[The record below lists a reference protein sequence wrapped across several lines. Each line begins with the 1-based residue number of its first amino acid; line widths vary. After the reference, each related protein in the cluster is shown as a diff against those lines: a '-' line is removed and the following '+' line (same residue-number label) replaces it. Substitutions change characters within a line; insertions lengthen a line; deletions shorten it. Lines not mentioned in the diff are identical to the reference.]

1 MQRRWLILAV
11 LFVARTAMGFQY
23 QTVASTAP
31 LLLRELHVGFAE
43 LGTLIGLY
51 HICGVVLSLPGGLII
66 RRLGDKNL
74 CAIGLAL
81 MAGGGCVMGV
91 SHSYAVAFGGR
102 LTSGIG
108 ATLFNLVLAKM
119 ATDWFARREIVL
131 AMAVVLSTWP
141 FGIALGLFIEPRI
154 AVAFGWRPV
163 MLLAGGICLVSL
175 LLVALFYR
183 TPPAETEVASNAQGA
198 GVPQWRTLAPV
209 VVAGIMWGSFNAGL
223 VTYFSFVPSFLAA
236 GGGLS
241 MASAGALTSIA
252 LWVGMMSIPFR
263 GFVVQRLG
271 RPFATIIVFCA
282 LAAASLVLIVAGM
295 SPFLACILF
304 GLAIG
309 PPPGGDNVSACTR
322 SRTNGEGDRF
332 RRVLHVSFPA
342 AGQRTG
348 DRRMDPRHARR
359 CGIGAV
365 RERAVPCAVANA
377 GTVPLPHGTAAGRT
391 RCGRRAGGASREMTR
406 QANARRLGGLFGT
419 ERGEGW
425 SNGSDRRQRKAYLQG
440 ARGLGARARRYRD
453 ETCGGDGRS
462 ARPHIL
468 LQPEHRASRR
478 RVRSRRQFPVL
489 VGCGHVPLPARHSVR

>member
-23 QTVASTAP
+23 QTVASTSP
-31 LLLRELHVGFAE
+31 FLLRELHVGFAE

-74 CAIGLAL
+74 CAVGLAL
-81 MAGGGCVMGV
+81 MAAGGCVMGV
-91 SHSYAVAFGGR
+91 SHSYGVAFGGR
-102 LTSGIG
+102 LASGIG

-131 AMAVVLSTWP
+131 AMAVVLATWP

-241 MASAGALTSIA
+241 MADAGALTSIA
-252 LWVGMMSIPFR
+252 LWVGMMSIPFG
-263 GFVVQRLG
+263 GFMVQRIG
-271 RPFATIIVFCA
+271 RPFATIIVFCT
-282 LAAASLVLIVAGM
+282 LAATSLALIVAGM
-295 SPFLACILF
+295 PPFLTCILF

-309 PPPGGDNVSACTR
+309 PPPGVITSLPA
-322 SRTNGEGDRF
+322 
-332 RRVLHVSFPA
+332 RVLAP
-342 AGQRTG
+342 T
-348 DRRMDPRHARR
+348 
-359 CGIGAV
+359 
-365 RERAVPCAVANA
+365 ERAIGFGVFYTCHFLLQASGPAIGGWIHDTRGGAA
-377 GTVPLPHGTAAGRT
+377 SLLFGSALFLVPLPMLALFRFVTVRLQAGRI
-391 RCGRRAGGASREMTR
+391 AVVAPAASR
-406 QANARRLGGLFGT
+406 GG
-419 ERGEGW
+419 
-425 SNGSDRRQRKAYLQG
+425 
-440 ARGLGARARRYRD
+440 
-453 ETCGGDGRS
+453 
-462 ARPHIL
+462 
-468 LQPEHRASRR
+468 
-478 RVRSRRQFPVL
+478 
-489 VGCGHVPLPARHSVR
+489 

>member
-81 MAGGGCVMGV
+81 MASGGCVMGV
-91 SHSYAVAFGGR
+91 SHSYGVAFGGR
-102 LTSGIG
+102 LASGMG

-131 AMAVVLSTWP
+131 AMAVILSTWP

-154 AVAFGWRPV
+154 AVAFGWRSV

-175 LLVALFYR
+175 LLVAFFYR
-183 TPPAETEVASNAQGA
+183 APPAETEAASNAQGA

-236 GGGLS
+236 SGGLS
-241 MASAGALTSIA
+241 MADAGALTSIA
-252 LWVGMMSIPFR
+252 LWIGMASIPFG
-263 GFVVQRLG
+263 GFVVQRIG
-271 RPFATIIVFCA
+271 RPFAAIVMFCT
-282 LAAASLVLIVAGM
+282 LAATSLALIVAGM
-295 SPFLACILF
+295 PPFLTCVLF

-309 PPPGGDNVSACTR
+309 PPPGVITSLPA
-322 SRTNGEGDRF
+322 
-332 RRVLHVSFPA
+332 RVLAPA
-342 AGQRTG
+342 
-348 DRRMDPRHARR
+348 
-359 CGIGAV
+359 
-365 RERAVPCAVANA
+365 ERAIGFGVFYTCHFLLQASGPAIGGWIHDTRGGAA
-377 GTVPLPHGTAAGRT
+377 SLLFGSALFLVPLPMLALFRFLTVRLQAGRI
-391 RCGRRAGGASREMTR
+391 AVVAPAASR
-406 QANARRLGGLFGT
+406 GG
-419 ERGEGW
+419 
-425 SNGSDRRQRKAYLQG
+425 
-440 ARGLGARARRYRD
+440 
-453 ETCGGDGRS
+453 
-462 ARPHIL
+462 
-468 LQPEHRASRR
+468 
-478 RVRSRRQFPVL
+478 
-489 VGCGHVPLPARHSVR
+489 